1 MLKPIIH
8 EHKGDLPADVK
19 MEDSIAVDTETMGLS
34 YHRDALCVVQL
45 SSGNGEA
52 HVIQLERTYNCPN
65 LKRILANESILKIFH
80 FARFDIATIKQW
92 LNVDTKPLWCTKI
105 ASKLARTYTDK
116 HSLKYIVS
124 ELTGTE
130 LSKAAQSS
138 DWGAETLT
146 NEQVKY
152 AADDVL
158 YLHRAKDRL
167 ENILKRENR
176 LDLAQACFDFLPV
189 RAKLDLEGW
198 EGKDI
203 FAHT

>member
-80 FARFDIATIKQW
+80 FARFDIATIKRW

-158 YLHRAKDRL
+158 YLHRAKGKL
-167 ENILKRENR
+167 EKILKRENR

>member
-8 EHKGDLPADVK
+8 EHKGDLPTYVK
-19 MEDSIAVDTETMGLS
+19 LEESIAVDTETMGLS

-65 LKRILANESILKIFH
+65 LKQLLANESILKIFH

-167 ENILKRENR
+167 EKILKRENR